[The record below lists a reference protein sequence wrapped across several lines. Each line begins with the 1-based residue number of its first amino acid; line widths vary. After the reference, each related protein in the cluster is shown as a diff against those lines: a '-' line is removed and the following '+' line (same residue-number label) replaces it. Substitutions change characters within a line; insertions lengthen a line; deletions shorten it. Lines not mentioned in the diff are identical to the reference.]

1 MELERRSPVWQIR
14 FKWED
19 CLAETFV
26 LEESPALLTVPEVF
40 CFVAVPTSLK
50 FHASVGKTAD
60 CDLCPPLPCSPA
72 YEFSET
78 VLYKSSDFFLQ
89 PVLSWALFLPTEST
103 DKTQL
108 HVANLLSTAGVS
120 EDPREME
127 GWRIP

>member
-26 LEESPALLTVPEVF
+26 LLTVPEMF

-50 FHASVGKTAD
+50 FHAIMGKTAD
-60 CDLCPPLPCSPA
+60 CDLCPPLPGSPA

-78 VLYKSSDFFLQ
+78 VLYTSSDFFLQ
-89 PVLSWALFLPTEST
+89 PVLSWALFLPAESK
-103 DKTQL
+103 DETQL
-108 HVANLLSTAGVS
+108 HVAKQLSTAGVS